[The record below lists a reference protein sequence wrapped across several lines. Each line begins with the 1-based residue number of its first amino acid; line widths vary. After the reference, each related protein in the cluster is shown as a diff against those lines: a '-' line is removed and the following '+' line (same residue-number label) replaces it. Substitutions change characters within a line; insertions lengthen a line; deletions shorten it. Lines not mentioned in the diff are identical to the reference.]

1 MDKPQDPKKRLFI
14 LIIICHSGSK
24 ESLTNGKLNME
35 GIDRYFDILSNPRVK
50 YKNAKDSKMYD
61 YIFPVVGEVN
71 QEKLEQCRNWIK
83 QHIFNMQDLA

>member
-1 MDKPQDPKKRLFI
+1 
-14 LIIICHSGSK
+14 
-24 ESLTNGKLNME
+24 ME

-71 QEKLEQCRNWIK
+71 QENWNNAETGLNSIFLICRIWHRYFR
-83 QHIFNMQDLA
+83 QELP